1 MNFRQV
7 EAFRALMI
15 AGTASRAAEML
26 RISQPAVSRHI
37 AEFEAAARLELFERV
52 KGRLKPTAEANALF
66 EEVQRAFTG
75 LERLRFAAENIRSF
89 TGARLRVV
97 GLPALGHAFLPRVIG
112 DFAKAFPDA
121 SVLLQ
126 VRSSEYVREEV
137 ATGNFDLGFAADEIS
152 QAGVVV
158 QAFSSAPA
166 VCILPSDHHLAHF
179 AGITPEMLDG
189 VRFVTLASEDAAR
202 ARFDRL
208 FAEAGVQPLI
218 VGETQYSL
226 TVCNLVR
233 HRVGIGLVNP
243 FSLDG
248 MDLSGLVIRPFTP
261 AIQFRSLLLRPPNAP
276 TSRLIDAFVGFAI
289 EARNQLEK
297 SAEKSI
303 DG

>member
-7 EAFRALMI
+7 EAFRALMLS
-15 AGTASRAAEML
+15 GTASRAADML

-37 AEFEAAARLELFERV
+37 AEFEAATRLCLFERE
-52 KGRLKPTAEANALF
+52 KGRLKPTAEAIALF
-66 EEVQRAFTG
+66 EEVQRVFTG

-89 TGARLRVV
+89 TRARLRVV
-97 GLPALGHAFLPRVIG
+97 SLPALGHAFLPLVIG
-112 DFAKAFPDA
+112 RFAQAFPEA

-152 QAGVVV
+152 LAGV
-158 QAFSSAPA
+158 AAEPFSAVPA
-166 VCILPSDHHLAHF
+166 VCILPSDHDLAKS
-179 AGITPEMLDG
+179 AEIRPEMLDG
-189 VRFVTLASEDAAR
+189 VRFVTLASGDAAR

-208 FAEAGVQPLI
+208 FADAGVQPLI
-218 VGETQYSL
+218 VSETQYSL

-248 MDLSGLVIRPFTP
+248 LDLAGLVTRPFKP
-261 AIQFRSLLLRPPNAP
+261 AVQFRSLLVRPSDAP
-276 TSRLIDAFVGFAI
+276 ASRLIDAFVGFAT
-289 EARNQLEK
+289 EARDTFANL
-297 SAEKSI
+297 SRFPPSN
-303 DG
+303 